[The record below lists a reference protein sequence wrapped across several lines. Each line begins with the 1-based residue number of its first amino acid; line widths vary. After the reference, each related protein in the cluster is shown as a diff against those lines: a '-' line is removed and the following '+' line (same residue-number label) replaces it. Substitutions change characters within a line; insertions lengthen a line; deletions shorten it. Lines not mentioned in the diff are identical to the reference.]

1 MSPLWIPLLPLLAAQ
16 AISARRRALR
26 LPEPSGAREGSE
38 GAGPQ
43 LKLLVLGD
51 SAAAG
56 VGVSNQRWALTG
68 QLVAALSIDHR
79 VEWRLLAQT
88 GATTASAL
96 DALPQ
101 LAGHRYD
108 VVVTSLGV
116 NDLTR
121 GRTAQRF
128 ARLQSELFDTLR
140 AQHGASLLLASGL
153 PPVHRFP
160 ALPQPLRRFLGGR
173 AQQLDAALATL
184 AARRGDVVH
193 MPLEFH
199 ADMDASAMAED
210 GLHPGMPAYREWA
223 RRLETRIRCAPELA
237 HLRDPAA
244 VVHTGIHG

>member
-26 LPEPSGAREGSE
+26 LPEPSGAREGIE
-38 GAGPQ
+38 GAGPH
-43 LKLLVLGD
+43 LNLLVLGD

-56 VGVSNQRWALTG
+56 VGVSNQRWALAG
-68 QLVAALSIDHR
+68 RLVAALSIDHR

-88 GATTASAL
+88 GANTASTL
-96 DALPQ
+96 RALPQ
-101 LAGHRYD
+101 LAGQRFD

-128 ARLQSELFDTLR
+128 AQLQSELFDTLR

-160 ALPQPLRRFLGGR
+160 ALPQPLRRFLGSR
-173 AQQLDAALATL
+173 AQQLDAALAAL
-184 AARRGDVVH
+184 ADRRGDVVH
-193 MPLEFH
+193 VPLEFH
-199 ADMDASAMAED
+199 AELDASAMAED
-210 GLHPGMPAYREWA
+210 GFHPGMPAYREWA
-223 RRLETRIRCAPELA
+223 RRLEARIRSAPELA
-237 HLRDPAA
+237 HLRDAAPAA
-244 VVHTGIHG
+244 RTGIRG